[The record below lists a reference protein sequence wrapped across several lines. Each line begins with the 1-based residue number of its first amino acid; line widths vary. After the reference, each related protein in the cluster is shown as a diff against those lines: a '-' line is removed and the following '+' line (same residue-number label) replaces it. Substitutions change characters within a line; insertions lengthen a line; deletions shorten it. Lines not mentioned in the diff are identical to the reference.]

1 MSMVG
6 PRPMIDVVVD
16 ELEPIDRKTR
26 ALVKPGLTGPWQIS
40 TMGSVALHD
49 HPELDNDYVDH
60 ASFRSD
66 LHIIWLT
73 FLGMIGKPALEPEEL
88 IDRLSWQSTVA

>member
-1 MSMVG
+1 MSVVG
-6 PRPMIDVVVD
+6 PRPMIDLVVD

-49 HPELDNDYVDH
+49 HPELDNAYVER

-66 LHIIWLT
+66 VRIIWIT
-73 FLGMIGKPALEPEEL
+73 FLGVFGKKALEPDEL
-88 IDRLSWQSTVA
+88 FERLGWNSTGE